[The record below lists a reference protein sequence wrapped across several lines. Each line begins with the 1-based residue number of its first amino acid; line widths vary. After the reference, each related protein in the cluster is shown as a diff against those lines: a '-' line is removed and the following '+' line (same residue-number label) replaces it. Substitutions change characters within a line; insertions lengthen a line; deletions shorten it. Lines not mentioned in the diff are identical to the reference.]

1 MLMLRVIKKSIWI
14 TLAIFLFFGLAG
26 FGMLYHFSRDLP
38 DLEELERF
46 EPDIVSTVYSSDNAI
61 LTEFGI
67 KNRTLI
73 PLDSIPDYVQ
83 NAILSTEDKKFY
95 NHWGMDIKRF
105 TAAVYSNIVHGFGSG
120 GASTLTQQLARTLH
134 LNRQE
139 TIKRKIQELIVAILI
154 ERTYSKTEILEMY
167 LNSSFWGHGCYGIQA
182 ATDYYFSKDVQDLSL
197 DESAMLIGILPAPT
211 RFSPRFYHD
220 RAIRRRNIVLRNMV
234 KNNKISQQQFMD
246 ALSSNTTVNY
256 IENKSIAPYFTEYVR
271 LEVAKFCRT
280 QGIDYY
286 RDGLQIFTTL
296 NHDMQNIA
304 RQSITEQLLIQ
315 QGILDKSLLTSP
327 EFLLKIYKQYYP
339 HQRIPL
345 EYFSD
350 YMIIAM
356 TPNEVLPVS
365 SDKPILYN
373 YFTTPI
379 DTFTLKTDTSLIATD
394 SNLVLTP
401 IRTELRDVIPVLGY
415 DSLDYYHFM
424 SSLLPDDE
432 RLLFSQNRWE
442 PFVYDTLYQDTT
454 LYNFFLLDSL
464 YRDSITFDQETWY
477 TIVVDSTSLV
487 MDSLLSALPLKPKT
501 VQASILSMDP
511 ANGAIR
517 VMIGGRNF
525 EESKFNRAVQ
535 AKRQPG
541 STFKPFVYTSVID
554 NGYSPATQLLNQ
566 PPAIPQTDGNL
577 WIPKNF
583 DNSTG
588 GLMTLREGLKNSVNL
603 IAANAITQLTTPEVV
618 ISYARKMGIT
628 TNLPAYPSLAL
639 GSGEV
644 ILSDI
649 VSAYAVF
656 ANKGIWN
663 RPFAIERILD
673 RNGREIYHSPRETR
687 EVLSAET
694 NYLMVDLLKTVA
706 RYGTGQNI
714 RNVYK
719 FRAPIGG
726 KTGTTN
732 NYTDAWFLGFSPILA
747 TGVWVGVDDS
757 RIPLGHKQSGSRA
770 ALPIWATF
778 MKNTYDE
785 LELPYLDF
793 VQPPTVRKFKICKE
807 SKLIPTPFCPTE
819 YELFNVRYAPKE
831 ECNIHGYEVKEQP
844 TGIDF

>member
-1 MLMLRVIKKSIWI
+1 MLRAVKKSIWI
-14 TLAIFLFFGLAG
+14 TLAIFLFIGLVG
-26 FGMLYHFSRDLP
+26 FGSLYYLSRDLP

-46 EPDIVSTVYSSDNAI
+46 EPDVVSTVYSSDGSI

-73 PLDSIPDYVQ
+73 PLDSIPDYVK
-83 NAILSTEDKKFY
+83 NAILATEDKKFY
-95 NHWGMDIKRF
+95 DHWGMDMRRF
-105 TAAVYSNIVHGFGSG
+105 IQAVYMNLTHGFGSQ

-134 LNRQE
+134 LHRQE

-154 ERTYSKTEILEMY
+154 ERNYSKTEILEMY

-182 ATDYYFSKDVQDLSL
+182 ATDYYFSKEVSELTL

-211 RFSPRFYHD
+211 PFSPRFHHD

-234 KNNKISQQQFMD
+234 KNDKISQQQFMD
-246 ALSSNTTVNY
+246 ALSSGTPVNH

-296 NHDMQNIA
+296 NQDMQSIA
-304 RQSITEQLLIQ
+304 RESISEQLSTQ
-315 QGILDKSLLTSP
+315 QNVLDNSLLSSP
-327 EFLLKIYKQYYP
+327 EFLLRIYGQYYP

-350 YMIIAM
+350 YMIIEM
-356 TPNEVLPVS
+356 TPNEKKS
-365 SDKPILYN
+365 QIQDKPILYN
-373 YFTTPI
+373 YFLPGE
-379 DTFTLKTDTSLIATD
+379 DSLNFKPDTSLFAGD
-394 SNLVLTP
+394 SNLILNP
-401 IRTELRDVIPVLGY
+401 IRTELRDVITILGY
-415 DSLDYYHFM
+415 DSLDYYHLM

-432 RLLFSQNRWE
+432 RVMFTQSRWE

-454 LYNFFLLDSL
+454 LYNFFLSDSL
-464 YRDSITFDQETWY
+464 HRDSITFDQKTWY

-487 MDSLLSALPLKPKT
+487 MDSLLSALPLTPKT
-501 VQASILSMDP
+501 VQASIFSMDP
-511 ANGAIR
+511 DNGAIR
-517 VMIGGRNF
+517 VMIGGRDF

-566 PPAIPQTDGNL
+566 PPAIPQPDGNL

-588 GLMTLREGLKNSVNL
+588 GLMTLRDGLMNSVNL

-628 TNLPAYPSLAL
+628 TDLPAYPSLAL

-644 ILSDI
+644 ILSDM

-656 ANKGIWN
+656 ANEGIWN
-663 RPFAIERILD
+663 RPYAIERILD
-673 RNGREIYHSPRETR
+673 RNGREIYRSPRETR
-687 EVLSAET
+687 EVLSDET

-719 FRAPIGG
+719 FREPIGG

-732 NYTDAWFLGFSPILA
+732 DYTDAWFVGFTPILV

-757 RIPLGHKQSGSRA
+757 RIPLGKQQSGSRA

-778 MKNTYDE
+778 MKNTYDQMD
-785 LELPYLDF
+785 LPYLDF
-793 VQPPTVRKFKICKE
+793 DQPATVRKFKICKE

-831 ECNIHGYEVKEQP
+831 ECNIHGYQVKEQP

>member
-1 MLMLRVIKKSIWI
+1 MWRVIKKSIWI
-14 TLAIFLFFGLAG
+14 TLAILLFAGLAI
-26 FGMLYHFSRDLP
+26 FGMLYYFSQDLP
-38 DLEELERF
+38 SLEELERF
-46 EPDIVSTVYSSDNAI
+46 EPDIVSTVYSSDGQI

-73 PLDSIPDYVQ
+73 PLDSIPDYVK

-95 NHWGMDIKRF
+95 DHWGMDLKRF
-105 TAAVYSNIVHGFGSG
+105 TAAVYSNIVNGFGSG

-154 ERTYSKTEILEMY
+154 ERNYSKTEILEMY
-167 LNSSFWGHGCYGIQA
+167 LNSCFWGHGCYGIQA
-182 ATDYYFSKDVQDLSL
+182 ATDYYFQKEVSDLNL

-211 RFSPRFYHD
+211 PFSPRFHHD

-234 KNNKISQQQFMD
+234 RNEKISQQEFMD
-246 ALSSNTTVNY
+246 ALSSDTPVNY
-256 IENKSIAPYFTEYVR
+256 IENQSIAPYFTEYVR

-296 NHDMQNIA
+296 NQDMQAIA
-304 RQSITEQLLIQ
+304 RESITNQLVTQ
-315 QGILDKSLLTSP
+315 QAILDESLLESP
-327 EFLLKIYKQYYP
+327 EFLLNIYNQYFP
-339 HQRIPL
+339 NQKLPIR
-345 EYFSD
+345 YFAD

-356 TPNEVLPVS
+356 TPNKELPPEK
-365 SDKPILYN
+365 DKPILYN
-373 YFTTPI
+373 YFSIPQ
-379 DTFTLKTDTSLIATD
+379 DTARLVQDSTSSD
-394 SNLVLTP
+394 SSLTP
-401 IRTELRDVIPVLGY
+401 EPFQMVLQKIMPAMRF
-415 DSLDYYHFM
+415 DSLNYFHSFSD
-424 SSLLPDDE
+424 LLPDDE
-432 RLLFSQNRWE
+432 RSGLKKQWD
-442 PFVYDTLYQDTT
+442 PYIYDTLYQDTT
-454 LYNFFLLDSL
+454 LYSFFLNDSL
-464 YRDSITFDQETWY
+464 RRDSITFDQQTWY
-477 TIVVDSTSLV
+477 TITVDSTSLV
-487 MDSLLSALPLKPKT
+487 MDSLLTALPLKPKT
-501 VQASILSMDP
+501 VQASIFSMDP
-511 ANGAIR
+511 SNGAIR
-517 VMIGGRNF
+517 VMIGGRDF

-566 PPAIPQTDGNL
+566 PPAIPQQDGKL

-588 GLMTLREGLKNSVNL
+588 GLMTLREGLMNSVNL

-618 ISYARKMGIT
+618 INYARKMGIT
-628 TNLPAYPSLAL
+628 TDLPAYPSLAL

-644 ILSDI
+644 LLSDM

-663 RPFAIERILD
+663 RPYAIERILD
-673 RNGREIYHSPRETR
+673 RNGREIYRSPRETR
-687 EVLSAET
+687 EILSDET
-694 NYLMVDLLKTVA
+694 NYLMVDMLKTVA

-732 NYTDAWFLGFSPILA
+732 DYTDAWFVGFTPILT

-757 RIPLGHKQSGSRA
+757 RIPLGARQSGSRA

-778 MKNTYDE
+778 MKNTYDQ
-785 LELPYLDF
+785 LNLPYLDF
-793 VQPPTVRKFKICKE
+793 DQPPTVRKFKICKE

-831 ECNIHGYEVKEQP
+831 ECDIHGYGVKEQP